1 MFNVIDYE
9 TLYDSTGNTYIIETL
24 KDREHYMIYVNKE
37 FYASMDNAFEIN
49 EEIQDIIDYHK
60 LTYIKPM

>member
-1 MFNVIDYE
+1 MFNVIDYK

-24 KDREHYMIYVNKE
+24 KDREHYIIYVNKE